1 MVKYVVSDMEKTFGV
16 LTFAGMKEE
25 TTTRVN
31 RMNRVMGREYSL
43 YSSVQRA
50 DDVSVRLPGKAGAK
64 NFAYE
69 QRVQLVN
76 PKITAE
82 GYTIDGRGYTRY
94 IMSAD
99 DMVSADK

>member
-1 MVKYVVSDMEKTFGV
+1 MIKYVVPDMEKTFGV

-31 RMNRVMGREYSL
+31 RMNRVTGREYSL

-69 QRVQLVN
+69 QKVQLVN

-82 GYTIDGRGYTRY
+82 GYSIDGRGYSRY
-94 IMSAD
+94 ILTAD
-99 DMVSADK
+99 DMIPANK